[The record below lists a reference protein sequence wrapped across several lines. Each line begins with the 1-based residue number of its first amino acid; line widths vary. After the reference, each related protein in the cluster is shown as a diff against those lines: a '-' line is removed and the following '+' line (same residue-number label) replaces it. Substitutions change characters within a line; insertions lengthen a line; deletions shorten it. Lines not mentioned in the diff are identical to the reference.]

1 MICVAM
7 KMIFSFVEFCEVPGA
22 KLENQELERQR
33 DHLTDRHQDP
43 RRVL

>member
-7 KMIFSFVEFCEVPGA
+7 KMIFSFVELCEVPGA
-22 KLENQELERQR
+22 KLESQELERLR
-33 DHLTDRHQDP
+33 DHLTDRHHEP